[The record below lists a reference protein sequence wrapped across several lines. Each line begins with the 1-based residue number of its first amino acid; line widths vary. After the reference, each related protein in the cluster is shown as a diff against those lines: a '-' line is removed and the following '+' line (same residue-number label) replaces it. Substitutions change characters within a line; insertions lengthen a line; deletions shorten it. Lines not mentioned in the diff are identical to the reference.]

1 MHGEAAVGILLTRKG
16 ERMSKKD
23 IETREE
29 KWLGAFN
36 SGDASGVAQ
45 IYEQDARLLPPN
57 SGIVEGRAA
66 IEGFIKE
73 FVATRAQLSFKLLTV
88 HESADLCAAVGAY
101 EMEIPGAPNDSGKF
115 IEVWRRQPDGSW
127 LIADDIF
134 NSSLPAPAS

>member
-1 MHGEAAVGILLTRKG
+1 
-16 ERMSKKD
+16 MSKKH

-29 KWLGAFN
+29 EWLSAFN

-66 IEGFIKE
+66 IEGFIKD
-73 FVATRAQLSFKLLTV
+73 FIATRAQLSFKLLTV

-101 EMEIPGAPNDSGKF
+101 EMEIPDVPNDTGKF

-134 NSSLPAPAS
+134 NSSLPAPTS

>member
-1 MHGEAAVGILLTRKG
+1 MT
-16 ERMSKKD
+16 KKD
-23 IETREE
+23 IEGREAE
-29 KWLGAFN
+29 WLSAFN
-36 SGDASGVAQ
+36 SGDAAGVAR
-45 IYEQDARLLPPN
+45 IYAADARLLPPN
-57 SGIVEGRAA
+57 SGIVEGRAG

-73 FVATRAQLSFKLLTV
+73 FVATRAQLSFTLLSV
-88 HESADLCAAVGAY
+88 HESADMCAAVGTY